1 MAYIEEWLSAQ
12 LVIANPA
19 VAFPMIA
26 PQGQPLP
33 IVIYRRMRTTRERHL
48 TSGAGMPV
56 ASFALSVYANTY
68 AAGKAIASDIRTQ
81 LDNFTGEASGV
92 TINRCQIEDESDE
105 VELPSDGNSK
115 PVYIVSMSFEV
126 CFTEV

>member
-1 MAYIEEWLSAQ
+1 MAYIEQWLSAQ

-33 IVIYRRMRTTRERHL
+33 IVIYRRTRTTRERHL

-56 ASFALSVYANTY
+56 ASFDISVYANTY
-68 AAGKAIASDIRTQ
+68 AAAKEIASDIKTQ
-81 LDNFTGEASGV
+81 IDNFTGTASGV
-92 TINRCQIEDESDE
+92 TVNRCSIEDESDGFE
-105 VELPSDGNSK
+105 PPADGNSK
-115 PVYIVSMSFEV
+115 AVYIVSMSFEV
-126 CFTEV
+126 CFTEE